1 MAKRRELEVT
11 LISSGTIKP
20 ELHYGPFSRNWWFV
34 PSMKKNN
41 DLEMMYPIRIG
52 MKTQIELNGKNFI
65 MRILKGNNYQPG
77 YTCQCDSNSKVTLI
91 SSGTIKPELHY
102 GPFSRNWWFVPSMKK
117 NNDLE
122 MMYPIRIGMKTQ
134 IELNGKNF
142 IMRILKG
149 NNYQPGYTCQ
159 CDSNSS
165 EIEDNPT
172 NAITSIYRQIFK
184 TQTKISG
191 SIVMGFDKESIISE
205 LLYNIEFH
213 PYSIS
218 IESKLSIMVFGLDI
232 SKNEGWMGAGEG
244 YMASFIYIFKKERCL
259 FVQKFAKNKSIVEIW
274 NNNIKISDFEGD
286 SPVNVWQKIGILEK
300 FRGTQLFGL
309 EHTYTQSILQQLSI
323 PRCQPSQWND
333 EEIMNG
339 LYEYHFKRRT
349 IANVNWLQLFKEWE
363 SWGNIFEINTVLV
376 RLYPKN
382 HKFSNQKMQAW
393 NSMLKAAGCTNI
405 TPFNNDISMYKFWTR
420 SSNPE
425 IDKETLSNLYNS
437 GFLNPYPSNIRNPVK
452 IFWESFKDSLVINK
466 KGSNGIRRILSI
478 IAHKFGYEELQDKLG
493 VSPTTINM
501 ARKYA
506 TLNGPGGQ
514 QIDKPKIIRNPP
526 LSKEIE
532 NQFQAFFSDKSNVT
546 MSSYKVD
553 PKTNQPILYLLDQK
567 ESLWKRFSEIYPNGM
582 KRTTFMTRIED
593 GPYRYQ
599 YGYEIFDN
607 LAKII
612 KLHVENNLV
621 QNKLLQDVEQIR
633 RHIKREYV
641 RELKVKN
648 NGHIEH
654 DKCID
659 HCLPFAF
666 GECTETH
673 IIRCNQCSKLYL
685 FFDELESIIKEKQ
698 LLENKKEKLFHY
710 LAHQARK
717 TYLNA
722 QVRANLLKLDSDGA
736 ILIVDYK
743 MRILSKSARETK
755 SEFFGKKEWTLHSI
769 LIYTKQESDEKLNI
783 VAFDHWSTDT
793 KQDAWF
799 TASSLHAVFDTMS
812 NKPKWIIL
820 ISDNGPHYHN
830 SEMMLIMAHWKDWYD
845 IEVRGWIFLEAG
857 EAKTAI
863 DSHHAQIAHSI
874 KRYVRIGFE
883 IKEGNDIENAIK
895 DLCDTNSKRK
905 KIDTSSNKILM
916 QNNEGNINI
925 EENFIIDTE
934 FQLAS
939 GWALK
944 ANQKFGKRGGSF
956 FHAGNANK
964 SDRYTAHDM
973 LSELNDMAIEGELDP
988 EIIPKVETIENW
1000 IGRYS
1005 AACKREMA
1013 AIVLERQEKNK

>member
-65 MRILKGNNYQPG
+65 MRILK
-77 YTCQCDSNSKVTLI
+77 
-91 SSGTIKPELHY
+91 
-102 GPFSRNWWFVPSMKK
+102 R
-117 NNDLE
+117 
-122 MMYPIRIGMKTQ
+122 
-134 IELNGKNF
+134 
-142 IMRILKG
+142 

-172 NAITSIYRQIFK
+172 NAITSIYKQIFK
-184 TQTKISG
+184 TQTKILG

-213 PYSIS
+213 SYSIS

-339 LYEYHFKRRT
+339 LYEYHLKRRT

-382 HKFSNQKMQAW
+382 HKFSDREMQAW
-393 NSMLKAAGCTNI
+393 NSMLKAVGCTNI

-493 VSPTTINM
+493 VRFEMFGLEIGTVNRLLEINRLT
-501 ARKYA
+501 A
-506 TLNGPGGQ
+506 L
-514 QIDKPKIIRNPP
+514 IRN
-526 LSKEIE
+526 
-532 NQFQAFFSDKSNVT
+532 T
-546 MSSYKVD
+546 
-553 PKTNQPILYLLDQK
+553 PIMCRSAY
-567 ESLWKRFSEIYPNGM
+567 I
-582 KRTTFMTRIED
+582 TTYM
-593 GPYRYQ
+593 
-599 YGYEIFDN
+599 IFGLIN
-607 LAKII
+607 L
-612 KLHVENNLV
+612 
-621 QNKLLQDVEQIR
+621 
-633 RHIKREYV
+633 
-641 RELKVKN
+641 
-648 NGHIEH
+648 
-654 DKCID
+654 
-659 HCLPFAF
+659 
-666 GECTETH
+666 
-673 IIRCNQCSKLYL
+673 
-685 FFDELESIIKEKQ
+685 
-698 LLENKKEKLFHY
+698 
-710 LAHQARK
+710 
-717 TYLNA
+717 
-722 QVRANLLKLDSDGA
+722 
-736 ILIVDYK
+736 
-743 MRILSKSARETK
+743 
-755 SEFFGKKEWTLHSI
+755 
-769 LIYTKQESDEKLNI
+769 
-783 VAFDHWSTDT
+783 
-793 KQDAWF
+793 
-799 TASSLHAVFDTMS
+799 
-812 NKPKWIIL
+812 
-820 ISDNGPHYHN
+820 
-830 SEMMLIMAHWKDWYD
+830 
-845 IEVRGWIFLEAG
+845 
-857 EAKTAI
+857 
-863 DSHHAQIAHSI
+863 
-874 KRYVRIGFE
+874 
-883 IKEGNDIENAIK
+883 
-895 DLCDTNSKRK
+895 
-905 KIDTSSNKILM
+905 
-916 QNNEGNINI
+916 
-925 EENFIIDTE
+925 
-934 FQLAS
+934 
-939 GWALK
+939 
-944 ANQKFGKRGGSF
+944 
-956 FHAGNANK
+956 
-964 SDRYTAHDM
+964 
-973 LSELNDMAIEGELDP
+973 
-988 EIIPKVETIENW
+988 
-1000 IGRYS
+1000 
-1005 AACKREMA
+1005 
-1013 AIVLERQEKNK
+1013 

>member
-1 MAKRRELEVT
+1 
-11 LISSGTIKP
+11 
-20 ELHYGPFSRNWWFV
+20 
-34 PSMKKNN
+34 MKKNN

-65 MRILKGNNYQPG
+65 MRILKGNNYQ
-77 YTCQCDSNSKVTLI
+77 S
-91 SSGTIKPELHY
+91 
-102 GPFSRNWWFVPSMKK
+102 
-117 NNDLE
+117 
-122 MMYPIRIGMKTQ
+122 
-134 IELNGKNF
+134 
-142 IMRILKG
+142 
-149 NNYQPGYTCQ
+149 GYTCQ

-165 EIEDNPT
+165 EIEDNLT

-191 SIVMGFDKESIISE
+191 SIVMGFDKESIISK

-232 SKNEGWMGAGEG
+232 SKNESWMGAGEG
-244 YMASFIYIFKKERCL
+244 C
-259 FVQKFAKNKSIVEIW
+259 
-274 NNNIKISDFEGD
+274 
-286 SPVNVWQKIGILEK
+286 
-300 FRGTQLFGL
+300 QL
-309 EHTYTQSILQQLSI
+309 
-323 PRCQPSQWND
+323 SQWND
-333 EEIMNG
+333 EEIMND
-339 LYEYHFKRRT
+339 LYEYHLKRRT

-376 RLYPKN
+376 RLYLKN
-382 HKFSNQKMQAW
+382 HKFSDQEMQAW
-393 NSMLKAAGCTNI
+393 NSMLKAVGCTNI

-425 IDKETLSNLYNS
+425 IDKETLNNLYNS
-437 GFLNPYPSNIRNPVK
+437 GFLNPYPSNIRNSVK

-478 IAHKFGYEELQDKLG
+478 IAHKFSYEELQDKLG

-514 QIDKPKIIRNPP
+514 QIDKPKIIRNLP

-593 GPYRYQ
+593 GPYRYREDLGGLCSIYAE

-659 HCLPFAF
+659 HCLPFVF

-717 TYLNA
+717 TYLNT
-722 QVRANLLKLDSDGA
+722 QVRANLLKLDRDGA

-743 MRILSKSARETK
+743 MRILPKSARKTK
-755 SEFFGKKEWTLHSI
+755 SEFFDKKGWTLHSILIYTKQESDEKLNIVAFDHWSTDTKQDAWFTASSLHAVFDTMSNKPKWIILISDNGPHYHNKKQLLENKKEKLFHYLAHQARKTYLNTQVRANLLKLDRDGAILIVDYKMRILPKSARKTKSEFFDKKGWTLHSI

-830 SEMMLIMAHWKDWYD
+830 SEMMLIMTHWKDWYD

-874 KRYVRIGFE
+874 KRYIRIGFE
-883 IKEGNDIENAIK
+883 IKEGNDIENVIK
-895 DLCDTNSKRK
+895 DLCGYIQARTLPNIGNYINYSPAQIEKISKSEIIRPNPTMSTPTISQSTWTIPISNFDTNSKHK

-916 QNNEGNINI
+916 QNNEGNINT

-944 ANQKFGKRGGSF
+944 ANQKFGKRGGVKMSKKIITLLQGF

-973 LSELNDMAIEGELDP
+973 LSELNDMAIEGELNP
-988 EIIPKVETIENW
+988 EIIPKVETIEN
-1000 IGRYS
+1000 
-1005 AACKREMA
+1005 
-1013 AIVLERQEKNK
+1013 